1 MNSRTISQSKWRGR
15 CRTQG
20 GKEERETSMGFDLS
34 DLQPKERASFAL
46 RALYEA
52 AGCRK
57 YHMGRFEEYG
67 LYQENRS
74 FLSSEQVITF
84 TDLDGRLLALKPDVT
99 LSIAKTAQPAPGE
112 TLKYYYHENVYRPS
126 AESHTF
132 KEIAQM
138 GLEMLGA
145 VGEAQVQQAVGLA
158 AKSLEQLGAAWVLE
172 LSHMGYLFGLLDALA
187 VPETA
192 RPALLDLL
200 REKNAHELRAAA
212 KAAGLDDAGADTLCA
227 LLTLCGGC
235 EETLARAEAFCKN
248 DRMRTAAAEL
258 RALTGSLSAGG
269 GSVRLDLSLAGEME
283 YYNGLVFQGYLQG
296 LPRPLLKGGRY
307 DLLMQKF
314 TPGADAIGFAVYLD
328 ELDRLSAPL
337 PPVQQQKT
345 DRVMLNVALP
355 KGRLGDK
362 VYGLLA
368 RIGYGCAEDCN
379 ATRKLVVENP
389 EAGIRYFLV
398 KPSDVAIYVE
408 HGAADVGIVGKD
420 ILTEASADVYE
431 LLDTGL
437 GRCRMC
443 VAAPN
448 DYQDDP
454 SRPVR
459 VATKFV
465 NIAKNYY
472 ASIGRD
478 IDIIK
483 LNGSIELAPILGLS
497 DVIVDIVETGTT
509 LRENGLKVV
518 TEFLPISARF
528 IANKASYQFKHREVD
543 RMLEQLRETLQEAA
557 K

>member
-1 MNSRTISQSKWRGR
+1 M
-15 CRTQG
+15 
-20 GKEERETSMGFDLS
+20 EFDLAR
-34 DLQPKERASFAL
+34 LQPKERASFAL

-99 LSIAKTAQPAPGE
+99 ISIAKTAQPAPGE

-132 KEIAQM
+132 KEISQM
-138 GLEMLGA
+138 GLELLGE
-145 VGEAQVQQAVGLA
+145 VKEPEVRQTVCLA
-158 AKSLEQLGAAWVLE
+158 ARSLEQMGQPWVLE
-172 LSHMGYLFGLLDALA
+172 ISHMGYLFGLFDALG
-187 VPETA
+187 VPEAA
-192 RPALLDLL
+192 RPGLLETL
-200 REKNAHELRAAA
+200 RAKNIHELRAAA
-212 KAAGLDDAGADTLCA
+212 KAAGLSDADANALTA
-227 LLTLCGGC
+227 LLSLSG
-235 EETLARAEAFCKN
+235 EYAVALPK
-248 DRMRTAAAEL
+248 AAALCRNARMEAAVAEL
-258 RALTGSLSAGG
+258 NALAEPLAKEG
-269 GSVRLDLSLAGEME
+269 GSIRLDLTLAGEME
-283 YYNGLVFQGYLQG
+283 YYNGLIFQGYLRP

-337 PPVQQQKT
+337 PPVQQQNA
-345 DRVMLNVALP
+345 DQGMLNVALP

-362 VYGLLA
+362 VYDLLA
-368 RIGYGCAEDCN
+368 RIGYGCPEDYN

-389 EAGIRYFLV
+389 AAGIRYFLV

-437 GRCRMC
+437 GKCRMC
-443 VAAPN
+443 VAAPA

-465 NIAKNYY
+465 NIAKSYY
-472 ASIGRD
+472 ASMGRD

-518 TEFLPISARF
+518 TEFMPISARF
-528 IANKASYQFKHREVD
+528 IANKASYQFKHHEME
-543 RMLEQLRETLQEAA
+543 RMLTKLRAALAEQEAA

>member
-1 MNSRTISQSKWRGR
+1 
-15 CRTQG
+15 
-20 GKEERETSMGFDLS
+20 
-34 DLQPKERASFAL
+34 
-46 RALYEA
+46 
-52 AGCRK
+52 
-57 YHMGRFEEYG
+57 
-67 LYQENRS
+67 
-74 FLSSEQVITF
+74 
-84 TDLDGRLLALKPDVT
+84 
-99 LSIAKTAQPAPGE
+99 
-112 TLKYYYHENVYRPS
+112 
-126 AESHTF
+126 
-132 KEIAQM
+132 M
-138 GLEMLGA
+138 GLELLGE
-145 VGEAQVQQAVGLA
+145 VKEPEVRQTVCLA
-158 AKSLEQLGAAWVLE
+158 ARSLEQMGQPWVLE
-172 LSHMGYLFGLLDALA
+172 ISHMGYLFGLFDALG
-187 VPETA
+187 VPEAA
-192 RPALLDLL
+192 RPGLLETL
-200 REKNAHELRAAA
+200 RAKNIHELRAAA
-212 KAAGLDDAGADTLCA
+212 KAAGLSDADANALTA
-227 LLTLCGGC
+227 LLSLSG
-235 EETLARAEAFCKN
+235 EYAVALPK
-248 DRMRTAAAEL
+248 AAALCRNARMEAAVAEL
-258 RALTGSLSAGG
+258 NALAEPLAKEG
-269 GSVRLDLSLAGEME
+269 GSIRLDLTLAGEME
-283 YYNGLVFQGYLQG
+283 YYNGLIFQGYLRP

-337 PPVQQQKT
+337 PPVQQQNA
-345 DRVMLNVALP
+345 DQGMLNVALP

-362 VYGLLA
+362 VYDLLA
-368 RIGYGCAEDCN
+368 RIGYGCPEDYN

-389 EAGIRYFLV
+389 AAGIRYFLV

-437 GRCRMC
+437 GKCRMC
-443 VAAPN
+443 VAAPA

-465 NIAKNYY
+465 NIAKSYY
-472 ASIGRD
+472 ASMGRD

-518 TEFLPISARF
+518 TEFMPISARF
-528 IANKASYQFKHREVD
+528 IANKASYQFKHNEME
-543 RMLEQLRETLQEAA
+543 RMLTKLRAALAEQEAA

>member
-1 MNSRTISQSKWRGR
+1 M
-15 CRTQG
+15 
-20 GKEERETSMGFDLS
+20 EFDLAR
-34 DLQPKERASFAL
+34 LQPKERASFAL

-132 KEIAQM
+132 KEISQM
-138 GLEMLGA
+138 GLELLGE
-145 VGEAQVQQAVGLA
+145 VKEPEVRQTVCLA
-158 AKSLEQLGAAWVLE
+158 ARSLEQMGQPWVLE
-172 LSHMGYLFGLLDALA
+172 ISHMGYLFGLFDALG
-187 VPETA
+187 VPEAA
-192 RPALLDLL
+192 RPGLLETL
-200 REKNAHELRAAA
+200 RAKNIHELRAAA
-212 KAAGLDDAGADTLCA
+212 KAAGLSDADANALTA
-227 LLTLCGGC
+227 LLSLSGEYAVALPKAAALCRNARM
-235 EETLARAEAFCKN
+235 EAAVAELNTLAEPLAKE
-248 DRMRTAAAEL
+248 
-258 RALTGSLSAGG
+258 G
-269 GSVRLDLSLAGEME
+269 GSIRLDLTLAGEME
-283 YYNGLVFQGYLQG
+283 YYNGLIFQGYLRP

-337 PPVQQQKT
+337 PPVQQQNA
-345 DRVMLNVALP
+345 DQGMLNVALP

-362 VYGLLA
+362 VYDLLA
-368 RIGYGCAEDCN
+368 RIGYGCPEDYN

-389 EAGIRYFLV
+389 AAGIRYFLV

-437 GRCRMC
+437 GKCRMC
-443 VAAPN
+443 VAAPA

-465 NIAKNYY
+465 NVAKSYY
-472 ASIGRD
+472 ASMGRD

-518 TEFLPISARF
+518 TEFMPISARF
-528 IANKASYQFKHREVD
+528 IANKASYQFKHHEME
-543 RMLEQLRETLQEAA
+543 RMLTKLRAALAEQEAA